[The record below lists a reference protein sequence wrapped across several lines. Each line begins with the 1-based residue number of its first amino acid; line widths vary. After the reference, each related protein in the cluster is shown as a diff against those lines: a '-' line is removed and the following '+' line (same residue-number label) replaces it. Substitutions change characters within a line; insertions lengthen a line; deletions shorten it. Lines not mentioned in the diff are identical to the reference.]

1 MAPIKEIE
9 LKFKLTEKDRSELLS
24 RLNTLFAKHEGH
36 KKEIDYYYTREGRD
50 FMQTKECLRIR
61 HTPDYTEITY
71 KPATTEE
78 MKEAHSFWKKEIN
91 LRIDGQLEQAREFLQ
106 GLGCIELV
114 KVAKERDTYKL
125 NEVIIA
131 LDYIEGVGWFAELE
145 IQDEN
150 EIKALAALKKCAQ
163 ELKIKSESIV
173 TEPYRDICMKKD
185 IVDTSSPAPG
195 GKV

>member
-9 LKFKLTEKDRSELLS
+9 LKFKLTEEDKAALLS
-24 RLNTLFAKHEGH
+24 RLNELSAKHEGH
-36 KKEIDYYYTREGRD
+36 KKEIDYYYARQGRD

-61 HTPDYTEITY
+61 YTPDYTEITY

-78 MKEAHSFWKKEIN
+78 MKEAQSFWKKEIN

-106 GLGCIELV
+106 GLGCIEFV

-131 LDYIEGVGWFAELE
+131 LDYIEGVRWFAELE

-150 EIKALAALKKCAQ
+150 EMNALAALKKCAQ
-163 ELKIKSESIV
+163 ELNIKSESIV
-173 TEPYRDICMKKD
+173 TEPYRDLCMKKD
-185 IVDTSSPAPG
+185 IVDTSSPAPRG
-195 GKV
+195 EA